1 MNCVF
6 PDLGV
11 MISVRGRTILLPPW
25 DPFYSAPCGLKN
37 FTAPMPQPFGHTL
50 AWPAWFILAAQFM
63 QIQCIPAA
71 AARG

>member
-6 PDLGV
+6 PDLVV
-11 MISVRGRTILLPPW
+11 MISVRGRTILLHSTLVY
-25 DPFYSAPCGLKN
+25 FAPCGLKN

-50 AWPAWFILAAQFM
+50 AWPACFILAAQFM

-71 AARG
+71 AERG